1 MLISDSYLGKGIFYY
16 FNLKKFEPALIE
28 YLKAHE
34 YSKDIK
40 NDYLRQKIIY
50 HLGVVKSYLGFYQE
64 ALDLFGESSTYFE
77 MKSKEEGHPNQ
88 IFNLKR
94 LLQFS
99 TSNGYLL
106 SEFKKYDI
114 ADSLVDKGL
123 KELNNTNEFLLER
136 SYLLK
141 CRGISAYNHHNY
153 EGSIQ
158 DLNSAQKK
166 F

>member
-1 MLISDSYLGKGIFYY
+1 M
-16 FNLKKFEPALIE
+16 
-28 YLKAHE
+28 
-34 YSKDIK
+34 
-40 NDYLRQKIIY
+40 
-50 HLGVVKSYLGFYQE
+50 
-64 ALDLFGESSTYFE
+64 
-77 MKSKEEGHPNQ
+77 
-88 IFNLKR
+88 
-94 LLQFS
+94 
-99 TSNGYLL
+99 L

-158 DLNSAQKK
+158 DLNSAQKEILKSKDFSWLSVVYYYLGKNYMVGNEHKGLLYFEKVDSIFNKQK
-166 F
+166 FIFPEVRRAYEDLIYYYAERKDIKTAVLYQSIIKGR